1 MNTTKQSIE
10 KIVNLIDSID
20 LLSIETEIDD
30 LLLNHDND
38 DLETAKDHL
47 TTMECSIVE
56 AIDLLTLAKK
66 TLC

>member
-1 MNTTKQSIE
+1 MDTTKQSID
-10 KIVNLIDSID
+10 KIINLIDSID

-38 DLETAKDHL
+38 DLETAKDGL
-47 TTMECSIVE
+47 ITMECSINE
-56 AIDLLTLAKK
+56 SIDFLTLAKK

>member
-1 MNTTKQSIE
+1 MDSTKQSID

-30 LLLNHDND
+30 LLLNHEND
-38 DLETAKDHL
+38 QLEFAKDEL
-47 TTMECSIVE
+47 TSMECSINE
-56 AIDLLTLAKK
+56 TIDFLTLAKK

>member
-1 MNTTKQSIE
+1 MDTTKQSIN
-10 KIVNLIDSID
+10 KIINLIDSID

-38 DLETAKDHL
+38 DLETAKDGL
-47 TTMECSIVE
+47 TTMECSINE
-56 AIDLLTLAKK
+56 TIDFLTLAKK